1 MVGGLALAS
10 SDRQEHQCPWGDKA
24 QAQLYLEQGEPPT
37 SGRGSSICL
46 GGWADTCSL
55 SSEGPQARFICGP
68 VSPGWASCAGTSW
81 LVGRHLYPTDASST
95 PSCRMSSD
103 LASGPAYSVLR
114 GQRL

>member
-1 MVGGLALAS
+1 MILLEIYRNDQVTAPRVQALCVPAPVC
-10 SDRQEHQCPWGDKA
+10 R
-24 QAQLYLEQGEPPT
+24 PPVC
-37 SGRGSSICL
+37 R
-46 GGWADTCSL
+46 
-55 SSEGPQARFICGP
+55 RP
-68 VSPGWASCAGTSW
+68 VCRPPVCRHPVCRPPVCRPCWASCAGTSW

>member
-1 MVGGLALAS
+1 MGFLEL
-10 SDRQEHQCPWGDKA
+10 RHQCGVSHEVRRGA
-24 QAQLYLEQGEPPT
+24 QRASRVVLGTSPPT

-55 SSEGPQARFICGP
+55 SSEGPQAPFICGP